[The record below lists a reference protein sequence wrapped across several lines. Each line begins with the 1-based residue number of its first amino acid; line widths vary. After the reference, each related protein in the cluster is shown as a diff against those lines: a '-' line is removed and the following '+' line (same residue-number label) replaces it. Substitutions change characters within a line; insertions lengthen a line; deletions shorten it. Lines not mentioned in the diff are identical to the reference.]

1 MDNCSF
7 LRVVCACDNFPYGPT
22 DSDYYE
28 LYLPGNDQPYGLMLS
43 EIVKKMPWTRNF
55 EVNHASPR
63 RVKVLDS
70 SHGKNTAQCV
80 NSAFQELIDISIDQ
94 DLFHVL
100 DGRHSEPF
108 ALLGASY
115 EAPVSI
121 ERFATS
127 LFGLTTRGVH
137 LVAYTKLGSKIDRI
151 WVSRRAK
158 HLFTYSGMLDTTVA
172 GGLKS
177 GVPPLQAVLEEA
189 DEEASFD
196 SEYVQ
201 AHVRCHGVLSHMS
214 LTGKGIPGEQGLVN
228 PDYIYVYDMELSELI
243 PPKPHDDEVDC
254 FYSMT
259 VDEVKAALLNE
270 EFKPDSGAVL
280 VDFLIR
286 HSIITPEN
294 EENFVEINMRLHR
307 RLPFPIA

>member
-1 MDNCSF
+1 MKEPSF
-7 LRVVCACDNFPYGPT
+7 LRVVDACDNFPYGPT

-28 LYLPGNDQPYGLMLS
+28 LYLPGNDQAYGLMLP
-43 EIVKKMPWTRNF
+43 EIVKKMPWTADF
-55 EVNHASPR
+55 EVNDTSPR
-63 RVKVLDS
+63 SVKVLDS
-70 SHGKNTAQCV
+70 SHGKDTAQRV
-80 NSAFQELIDISIDQ
+80 NSAFQELINACIDQ

-100 DGRHSEPF
+100 AGRHSEPF
-108 ALLGASY
+108 ALLGAPY
-115 EAPVSI
+115 DAPVSI
-121 ERFATS
+121 ERFATT

-137 LVAYTKLGSKIDRI
+137 LVAYTKVGTAVDKI

-158 HLFTYSGMLDTTVA
+158 HLYSYADMLDTTVA

-196 SEYVQ
+196 AEYVR
-201 AHVRCHGVLSHMS
+201 AHVRPHGVLSHMS

-228 PDYIYVYDMELSELI
+228 PDYIYVYDMELPEHIL
-243 PPKPHDDEVDC
+243 PKPHDDEVGC

-280 VDFLIR
+280 VEFLIR